1 MRSCSSL
8 DVSRRGESLF
18 NFGCVLAVLI
28 AAVCANAQTPAPDPD
43 DDSATATEQKDPV
56 SRENPSREDS
66 SREGPK
72 KIAKY
77 DVNRIGHRGIGHGF
91 NIYSLK
97 REHQLG
103 QSLAASFD
111 QYSRI
116 VNDPVLNDYVNRLA
130 QKIVRNSD
138 AEVPFTV
145 KLIDSSEIPR
155 AYGLP
160 GGFLYVDS
168 ALIFAADSEAELAG
182 VIAREIAHVA
192 ARHATRALT
201 RKNLYS
207 FTGSLSMLAGPF
219 GMVLQDAGSVAG
231 PLTVKKFSRDSE
243 YEADLLGIEYAYS
256 AGYDPEALL
265 TALEKLHTLEA
276 SRAATF
282 ASVPGYNFASKL
294 PFHRQIARGFASF
307 PLTAD
312 RIRRLQSE
320 ITTFLPDRQ
329 DYIVD
334 TNEFQDIKT
343 RLISLRGPLQLRRHG
358 GDEDPRAPVLRR
370 APQDDTDPSIADAPS
385 MLTSSAKACCR

>member
-8 DVSRRGESLF
+8 DVSRRGETLF
-18 NFGCVLAVLI
+18 NLVCMFAVLI
-28 AAVCANAQTPAPDPD
+28 GAVCAKAQTPPPDGNQ
-43 DDSATATEQKDPV
+43 DSATATEQKDPA
-56 SRENPSREDS
+56 RREDPRPEDS
-66 SREGPK
+66 K

-103 QSLAASFD
+103 ESLAASFD

-116 VNDPVLNDYVNRLA
+116 VGDPVLNDYVNRLA

-145 KLIDSSEIPR
+145 RLIDSSEIPR

-168 ALIFAADSEAELAG
+168 ALIFAAESEAELAG
-182 VIAREIAHVA
+182 VMAHEIAHVA

-201 RKNLYS
+201 RKNLYN
-207 FTGSLSMLAGPF
+207 FTGSLALLAGPV
-219 GMVLQDAGSVAG
+219 GIVLEDAGGVAG
-231 PLTVKKFSRDSE
+231 PLSLKKFSRDSE

-265 TALEKLHTLEA
+265 SALEKLHALEA
-276 SRAATF
+276 SRAAMY
-282 ASVPGYNFASKL
+282 AKIPGYSFVSKL
-294 PFHRQIARGFASF
+294 PFHKQVAHGFANY
-307 PLTAD
+307 PQTED

-320 ITTFLPDRQ
+320 ITTFLPDRR

-334 TNEFQDIKT
+334 TNEFQDIKS
-343 RLISLRGPLQLRRHG
+343 RLLSLQGPLQLRRHKE
-358 GDEDPRAPVLRR
+358 DDDPRAPVLRR
-370 APQDDTDPSIADAPS
+370 TPQEDTDRAPGNLRS
-385 MLTSSAKACCR
+385 VLAIFP